1 MVTPRLLWNGL
12 KDLLFSTYLSRNID
26 VQHGQTIDKQLQQ
39 VYISHIYKEL
49 NALTSELSKKEV
61 GNSKILLLYEK
72 FNDFSLIMSGSLKL
86 Y

>member
-12 KDLLFSTYLSRNID
+12 KDLVLSTYLSRNID
-26 VQHGQTIDKQLQQ
+26 VKHSQTVDTQRQQ
-39 VYISHIYKEL
+39 VHISHIYKEL
-49 NALTSELSKKEV
+49 NALTCELSKKAV